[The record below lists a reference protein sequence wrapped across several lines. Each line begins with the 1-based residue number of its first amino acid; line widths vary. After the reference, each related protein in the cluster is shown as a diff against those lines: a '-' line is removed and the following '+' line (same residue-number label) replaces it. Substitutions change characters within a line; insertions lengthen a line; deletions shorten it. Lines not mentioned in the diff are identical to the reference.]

1 MMDGQSLTRLPD
13 TFSPNPMLILVT
25 TPIGNLG
32 DMPPRGV
39 EAMQSAD
46 VVLCEDTR
54 VTRKLT
60 TRFGIETRLVPLH
73 DHNED
78 QMIDGILRRL
88 DEGQTV
94 ALVSDAGM
102 PMISDPGY
110 RLVRAVIEAGHR
122 VSGVPGA
129 NAALMALQL
138 SGLPTDRFLFAG
150 FPPAKTVGRKKWL
163 DELAGVPATLIFYES
178 PNRLAASLADMEA
191 VLGDRPSAV
200 SRELTKQFEE
210 TRRGLLSELSAH
222 YAEAGAPKGEICV
235 CVGAPLPPAPSD
247 DAEIDAA
254 LIAALASQSVKQA
267 SAEVAKALN
276 LSKRD
281 VYQRALSLQKDRA

>member
-1 MMDGQSLTRLPD
+1 
-13 TFSPNPMLILVT
+13 MLILVT

-39 EAMQSAD
+39 EAMKAAD

-60 TRFGIETRLVPLH
+60 TRFGIETRLMPMH

-78 QMIDGILRRL
+78 QMIDSVLKRL
-88 DEGQTV
+88 ADGQTV

-102 PMISDPGY
+102 PLISDPGY
-110 RLVRAVIEAGHR
+110 RLVRAAIGAGFT

-150 FPPAKTVGRKKWL
+150 FTPAKTVGRQKWL
-163 DELAGVPATLIFYES
+163 SDVSGVPATLIFYES
-178 PNRLAASLADMEA
+178 PRRLTASLGDMLT
-191 VLGDRPSAV
+191 VFGNRPASV

-210 TRRGLLSELSAH
+210 TRRGTLADLRDH
-222 YAEAGAPKGEICV
+222 YEHAGPPKGEICV
-235 CVGAPLPPAPSD
+235 CVGAPLPLEPASEAD
-247 DAEIDAA
+247 LDAA
-254 LIAALASQSVKQA
+254 LKAALETQSVK
-267 SAEVAKALN
+267 SAAADVAKAMN

-281 VYQRALSLQKDRA
+281 VYQRAIILHKGE

>member
-1 MMDGQSLTRLPD
+1 
-13 TFSPNPMLILVT
+13 MLILVT

-32 DMPPRGV
+32 DMAPRGV
-39 EAMQSAD
+39 EAMNAAD

-60 TRFGIETRLVPLH
+60 TRFGIDTRLIPLH

-78 QMIDGILRRL
+78 QMIDGIVQRLR
-88 DEGQTV
+88 DGQTV

-102 PMISDPGY
+102 PLISDPGY
-110 RLVRAVIEAGHR
+110 RLVRAVIAAGFE
-122 VSGVPGA
+122 VTGVPGA

-163 DELAGVPATLIFYES
+163 EELATLSATLIFYES
-178 PNRLAASLADMEA
+178 PNRLAAALADMA
-191 VLGDRPSAV
+191 LVLGDRPAAV

-210 TRRGLLSELSAH
+210 TRRGALKTLAEH
-222 YAEAGAPKGEICV
+222 YQQAGPPKGEICI
-235 CVGAPLPPAPSD
+235 CIGSPPPPEPASE
-247 DAEIDAA
+247 AELDEAINAA
-254 LIAALASQSVKQA
+254 LTTLSVKNA
-267 SAEVAKALN
+267 AAEVAKALN
-276 LSKRD
+276 LPKRD
-281 VYQRALSLQKDRA
+281 VYQRALALQKGE

>member
-1 MMDGQSLTRLPD
+1 
-13 TFSPNPMLILVT
+13 MLILVT

-32 DMPPRGV
+32 DMAPRGV
-39 EAMQSAD
+39 EAMNAAD

-60 TRFGIETRLVPLH
+60 TRFGIDTRLVPLH

-78 QMIDGILRRL
+78 QMIDGIIQRLR
-88 DEGQTV
+88 DGQTV

-102 PMISDPGY
+102 PLISDPGY
-110 RLVRAVIEAGHR
+110 RLVRAVIATGFE
-122 VSGVPGA
+122 VTGVPGA

-163 DELAGVPATLIFYES
+163 EELATLSATLIFYES
-178 PNRLAASLADMEA
+178 PNRLAAALADMA
-191 VLGDRPSAV
+191 LVLGDRPAAV

-210 TRRGLLSELSAH
+210 TRRGALKTL
-222 YAEAGAPKGEICV
+222 AEHFQQAGPPKGEICI
-235 CVGAPLPPAPSD
+235 CIGSPPPPEPASE
-247 DAEIDAA
+247 AELDEAINAA
-254 LIAALASQSVKQA
+254 LTTLSVKNA
-267 SAEVAKALN
+267 AAEVAKALN
-276 LSKRD
+276 LPKRD
-281 VYQRALSLQKDRA
+281 VYQRALALQKGE

>member
-1 MMDGQSLTRLPD
+1 
-13 TFSPNPMLILVT
+13 MLILVT

-32 DMPPRGV
+32 DMAPRGV
-39 EAMQSAD
+39 EAMSTAD

-60 TRFGIETRLVPLH
+60 TRFGIDTRLVPLH

-78 QMIDGILRRL
+78 QMIDGIVQRLR
-88 DEGQTV
+88 DGQTV

-102 PMISDPGY
+102 PLISDPGY
-110 RLVRAVIEAGHR
+110 RLVRAVIAAGFE
-122 VSGVPGA
+122 VTGVPGA

-163 DELAGVPATLIFYES
+163 AELATVSATLIFYES
-178 PNRLAASLADMEA
+178 PNRLAAALADMAE
-191 VLGDRPSAV
+191 VLGDRMAAV

-210 TRRGLLSELSAH
+210 TRRGTLLTLTEH
-222 YAEAGAPKGEICV
+222 YQKAGPPKGEICI
-235 CVGAPLPPAPSD
+235 CIGSPPPPEPASEAELD
-247 DAEIDAA
+247 DAIRAA
-254 LIAALASQSVKQA
+254 LSTLSVKNA
-267 SAEVAKALN
+267 AAEVAKALN
-276 LSKRD
+276 LPKRD
-281 VYQRALSLQKDRA
+281 VYQRALTLQKGE